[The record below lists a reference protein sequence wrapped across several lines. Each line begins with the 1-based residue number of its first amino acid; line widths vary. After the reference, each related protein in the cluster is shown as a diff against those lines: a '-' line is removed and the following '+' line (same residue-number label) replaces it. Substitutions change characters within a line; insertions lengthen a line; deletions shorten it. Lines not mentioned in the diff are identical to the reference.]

1 MDNGIV
7 RVFMFGVY
15 GFEGEWLIEGKGFV
29 LDIELDNLLY
39 EIFNGKDVQFDV
51 VIKLLQEKIV
61 EDLRDVFFVLVYL
74 DKLFKNNC
82 KK

>member
-39 EIFNGKDVQFDV
+39 EIFNGKDV
-51 VIKLLQEKIV
+51 
-61 EDLRDVFFVLVYL
+61 
-74 DKLFKNNC
+74 
-82 KK
+82 